1 LRIAPLWAVAM
12 SDVSDKA
19 FAKRLL
25 LTMAGQGIVLSVVM
39 YFLARIMNDN
49 KEETFRRWVA
59 GKFVRLSRGEHNLLS
74 CVCDPTDIKED
85 FNSIGGCSHV
95 KDVVQRSVVLPM
107 KHPELYPANSL
118 RSPPKGVLLHG
129 PPGTGKTL
137 VAKAIARTCGASFVE
152 VRVENLFGK
161 WLGQSEQTVAAI
173 FSLARKLQP
182 AIIFVDEID
191 SLLSRRDFSDNHAY
205 SNAKTIFLRQ
215 WDGFS
220 TSESDHR
227 VVVVGATNCPEV
239 LDPAVMRRLPV
250 KLHLDLPAQTERGE
264 DLSSVSLPDLA
275 KQTPLFS
282 GSDLRELCKQA
293 LLLMV
298 QDEVTRRE
306 RDDGEATGS
315 SSTAAHSPPVLTKH
329 CFDRA
334 LCVVKANADFMNVL
348 AGSGGKQKGAQRRS
362 APAGI
367 GRRDRF
373 DSEGF
378 VSAPDTDGAQS
389 SVSD

>member
-1 LRIAPLWAVAM
+1 M
-12 SDVSDKA
+12 
-19 FAKRLL
+19 
-25 LTMAGQGIVLSVVM
+25 
-39 YFLARIMNDN
+39 
-49 KEETFRRWVA
+49 
-59 GKFVRLSRGEHNLLS
+59 
-74 CVCDPTDIKED
+74 
-85 FNSIGGCSHV
+85 HV
-95 KDVVQRSVVLPM
+95 KDVVRRSVVLPM

-137 VAKAIARTCGASFVE
+137 VAKAIARTCGASFIE

-182 AIIFVDEID
+182 AIVFVDEID

-215 WDGFS
+215 WDGFI

-250 KLHLDLPAQTERGE
+250 KLHLDLPSQAEREEILKILLRGE
-264 DLSSVSLPDLA
+264 DLSSVSLPELA

-306 RDDGEATGS
+306 QDDGGVAGS
-315 SSTAAHSPPVLTKH
+315 SSLAAHAPPLLTKR

-334 LCVVKANADFMNVL
+334 LGVVKANADFLNVL
-348 AGSGGKQKGAQRRS
+348 AGSGGKQKGARRGS

-378 VSAPDTDGAQS
+378 VSAPNSDVE